1 MPVTWNGQTYTSS
14 GNYSYLTTNSNGC
27 DSIANLNLII
37 NSTSSSV
44 TTINVCHTI
53 GMDKLIPAQVIIPI

>member
-1 MPVTWNGQTYTSS
+1 MDKLILAQVIIPC
-14 GNYSYLTTNSNGC
+14 LTTNSNGC

-44 TTINVCHTI
+44 TTINSCVPVTWN
-53 GMDKLIPAQVIIPI
+53 GQTYTLR